1 MNDRQS
7 KCALSFWV
15 IIPSSV
21 CSLDEKNYKAFVSH
35 TEGQMTQREVVPLN
49 SLRLCTKMGR
59 QSPKQ
64 N

>member
-7 KCALSFWV
+7 KCTLSFWV
-15 IIPSSV
+15 ITPPSV
-21 CSLDEKNYKAFVSH
+21 YSLDEKNYKAFVSH
-35 TEGQMTQREVVPLN
+35 TEGQTTQREVGPLN
-49 SLRLCTKMGR
+49 FVRLYTKMGR